1 MPESTSIR
9 KSGSSSRVLCEGPFI
24 MERLN
29 LLVLKMETQLGV
41 VLIGSMLGLISVNVI
56 MRYIFIAP
64 IYWSD
69 ELSTYLFVWGTF
81 VSAAIAIAHGD
92 HVRVGIIFDKFP
104 PKIQQIFLILQ
115 HILIIGVA
123 LFLFK
128 ATFGIYVTLGPT
140 PAMQIPEKYIYL
152 ILPLTFALFF
162 LHGMVQIVNLV
173 SKLFKKSQGAL

>member
-1 MPESTSIR
+1 MG
-9 KSGSSSRVLCEGPFI
+9 K
-24 MERLN
+24 LN
-29 LLVLKMETQLGV
+29 LLVLKIEIYLGV
-41 VLIGSMLGLISVNVI
+41 ILIGSMFGLISINVF

-81 VSAAIAIAHGD
+81 VSAAIAIAHDG

-115 HILIIGVA
+115 HILIIGAA

-128 ATFGIYVTLGPT
+128 ATFGIYGTLGPT

-152 ILPLTFALFF
+152 ILPVTLGLFF

-173 SKLFKKSQGAL
+173 SKYFRNQKEAL